1 MISIGINGFG
11 RIGKCVF
18 LQLLNN
24 PDFQIKCINAVTIT
38 LKDVE
43 DYIRYDSNHRYP
55 IDFEFEIVNENT
67 FRVNHHIITLISE
80 MDAKKI
86 QWRNYGC
93 NFVVEATGCYLT
105 TEKCKSHNV
114 DFVVISAPPK
124 DDTKTFIYGV
134 NDHTYKD
141 ETILSGSSCTTN
153 CLAPML
159 RLLND
164 NYGVKDCV
172 FTTIHA
178 TTATQFVVDIVH
190 KTSRT
195 NRSVFNNIIPHTT
208 GASASVTCVLP
219 ELTGKVNGTS
229 VRVPVSDG
237 SLVDLNVELEDPN
250 VRLSDICKLIK
261 DHALYKQVYD
271 ISEKKLVSSDF
282 LTTTTPT
289 ILDVDASIDMGN
301 GKFKLMI
308 WYDNEWSYSA
318 QLIRLIESVNKHVY
332 DSAV

>member
-1 MISIGINGFG
+1 MITVGINGFG

-18 LQLLNN
+18 LQLLNHSG
-24 PDFQIKCINAVTIT
+24 FQIKCINAITIT
-38 LKDVE
+38 IKDVE

-55 IDFEFEIVNENT
+55 NDFDFEIIDDTT
-67 FRVNHHIITLISE
+67 FRVNHHFVTLISE

-86 QWRNYGC
+86 KWRNYDC
-93 NFVVEATGCYLT
+93 NYVIEATGCYLT
-105 TEKCKSHNV
+105 TDKCKAHNV
-114 DFVVISAPPK
+114 DIVVISAPPK

-134 NDHTYKD
+134 NENTYRG
-141 ETILSGSSCTTN
+141 ETIISGSSCTTN

-164 NYGVKDCV
+164 TYRVKDCV

-178 TTATQFVVDIVH
+178 ATATQFVVDIVH
-190 KTSRT
+190 KTART
-195 NRSVFNNIIPHTT
+195 NRSIFNNIIPHTT

-219 ELTGKVNGTS
+219 ELIGKVNGTS

-237 SLVDLNVELEDPN
+237 SLVDLNIELEDKN
-250 VRLSDICKLIK
+250 VTLSDICKILK
-261 DHALYKQVYD
+261 DHQLYKKVYD
-271 ISEKKLVSSDF
+271 VSQKKLVSSDF

-289 ILDVDASIDMGN
+289 ILDVDASIDMGK
-301 GKFKLMI
+301 GRFKLMI

-318 QLIRLIESVNKHVY
+318 QLIRLIESIDNYNFFSDV
-332 DSAV
+332 

>member
-1 MISIGINGFG
+1 M
-11 RIGKCVF
+11 
-18 LQLLNN
+18 
-24 PDFQIKCINAVTIT
+24 
-38 LKDVE
+38 KDVE
-43 DYIRYDSNHRYP
+43 DYIRYDSNHHYRTDF
-55 IDFEFEIVNENT
+55 DFEIIDDNT
-67 FRVNHHIITLISE
+67 FRVNHHIIALISQ
-80 MDAKKI
+80 MDATKI
-86 QWRNYGC
+86 EWRNYSC
-93 NFVVEATGCYLT
+93 DYVVEATGCYLT
-105 TEKCKSHNV
+105 TEKCKMHNV
-114 DFVVISAPPK
+114 DVVVISAPPK
-124 DDTKTFIYGV
+124 DDTKTYIYGV
-134 NDHTYKD
+134 NDHNYNG
-141 ETILSGSSCTTN
+141 ETVISGSSCTTN

-164 NYGVKDCV
+164 TYRVKDCV

-178 TTATQFVVDIVH
+178 ATATQFVVDLVH

-219 ELTGKVNGTS
+219 ELIGKVNGTS

-237 SLVDLNVELEDPN
+237 SLVDLNVELEDKN
-250 VRLSDICKLIK
+250 VTLSDICKLLK
-261 DHALYKQVYD
+261 DHQLYKKVYD
-271 ISEKKLVSSDF
+271 VSERKLVSSDF

-318 QLIRLIESVNKHVY
+318 QLIRLIESIHRTNYYSVV
-332 DSAV
+332 

>member
-1 MISIGINGFG
+1 MAVSVGINGFG

-18 LQLLNN
+18 MQLL
-24 PDFQIKCINAVTIT
+24 DHTDIVVKCVNAVTIT
-38 LKDVE
+38 MKDVE
-43 DYIRYDSNHRYP
+43 DYLRYDSNHRYSNQF
-55 IDFEFEIVNENT
+55 DFEVINESI
-67 FRVNHHIITLISE
+67 FRINNRSITLVSQ
-80 MDAKKI
+80 MDASKI
-86 QWRNYGC
+86 DWRGFGC
-93 NFVVEATGCYLT
+93 DLVIEATGCYLT
-105 TEKCKSHNV
+105 TEKCRLHDV
-114 DFVVISAPPK
+114 DKVVISAPPK
-124 DDTKTFIYGV
+124 DDTKTLIYGV
-134 NDHTYKD
+134 NDHTYQGEK
-141 ETILSGSSCTTN
+141 IISGSSCTTN

-159 RLLND
+159 RVLQD
-164 NYGVKDCV
+164 TYRIKDCV

-178 TTATQFVVDIVH
+178 TTATQFVVDFVH

-237 SLVDLNVELEDPN
+237 SLVDLNVELEDTN
-250 VRLSDICKLIK
+250 VKLSDIVELVKN
-261 DHALYKQVYD
+261 HPLYNKVYSV
-271 ISEKKLVSSDF
+271 SEKKLVSSDF

-301 GKFKLMI
+301 GRFKLMI

-318 QLIRLIESVNKHVY
+318 QLIRLIETLNKY
-332 DSAV
+332 K

>member
-1 MISIGINGFG
+1 MITVGINGFG

-24 PDFQIKCINAVTIT
+24 SYFQINCINAVTIT
-38 LKDVE
+38 IKDVE

-55 IDFEFEIVNENT
+55 TDFDFEIINDTT
-67 FRVNHHIITLISE
+67 FRVNHHIINLVSQ
-80 MDAKKI
+80 MDATKI
-86 QWRNYGC
+86 EWRKYGC
-93 NFVVEATGCYLT
+93 NYVIEATGCYLT
-105 TEKCKSHNV
+105 TEKCKLHNA

-134 NDHTYKD
+134 NEHTYTG
-141 ETILSGSSCTTN
+141 ESIISSSSCTTN

-164 NYGVKDCV
+164 TYKVKDCV

-178 TTATQFVVDIVH
+178 ATATQFVADIVH
-190 KTSRT
+190 KTART

-219 ELTGKVNGTS
+219 ELIGKVNGTS

-237 SLVDLNVELEDPN
+237 SLVDLNVELEDTN
-250 VRLSDICKLIK
+250 VKLLDIVELLKSHRL
-261 DHALYKQVYD
+261 YYTVYSVCD
-271 ISEKKLVSSDF
+271 KKLVSSDF

-289 ILDVDASIDMGN
+289 ILDVDASIDMGK
-301 GKFKLMI
+301 GRFKLMI

-318 QLIRLIESVNKHVY
+318 QLIRLLESIDRYNYSSDV
-332 DSAV
+332 

>member
-1 MISIGINGFG
+1 MITVGINGFG

-18 LQLLNN
+18 LQLLNSSK
-24 PDFQIKCINAVTIT
+24 FQINCINAVTIT
-38 LKDVE
+38 MKDVE
-43 DYIRYDSNHRYP
+43 DYIRYDSNHRYRT
-55 IDFEFEIVNENT
+55 DFQFEIINDTT
-67 FRVNHHIITLISE
+67 FRVNHHTINLVSQ
-80 MDAKKI
+80 MDATKI
-86 QWRNYGC
+86 NWRNYGC
-93 NFVVEATGCYLT
+93 NYVIEATGCYLT
-105 TEKCKSHNV
+105 SDKCKQHNV
-114 DFVVISAPPK
+114 DVVVISAPPK

-134 NDHTYKD
+134 NEHTYQG
-141 ETILSGSSCTTN
+141 ETVVSGSSCTTN

-164 NYGVKDCV
+164 RYKVKDCV

-190 KTSRT
+190 KTART

-219 ELTGKVNGTS
+219 ELIGKVNGTS

-237 SLVDLNVELEDPN
+237 SLVDLNVELEDTD
-250 VRLSDICKLIK
+250 VKLSDIVELLKS
-261 DHALYKQVYD
+261 HRLYNTVY
-271 ISEKKLVSSDF
+271 SVCEKKLVSSDF

-289 ILDVDASIDMGN
+289 ILDVDASIDMGK
-301 GKFKLMI
+301 GRFKLMI

-318 QLIRLIESVNKHVY
+318 QLIRLIECIDNYNFFSDV
-332 DSAV
+332 